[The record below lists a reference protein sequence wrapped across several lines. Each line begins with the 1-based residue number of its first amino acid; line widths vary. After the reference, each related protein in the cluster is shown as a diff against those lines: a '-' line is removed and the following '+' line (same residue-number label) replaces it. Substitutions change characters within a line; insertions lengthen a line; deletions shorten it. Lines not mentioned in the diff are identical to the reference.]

1 MVVSSAYGE
10 AMAQLSGRQ
19 LAELVDPSLNALG
32 VKYMLDPETGAI
44 GKAAGYPRGFPFYM
58 AGRGGVLGDVDPD
71 VIYAAF
77 MFFDKELVT
86 SAWNQGIAVEGPGP
100 ASRRYA
106 GAADAWAVANMKPSA
121 DLPRFTELARK
132 IVDGVDSAGLT
143 LFAGLRALGL
153 PSGEV
158 ERAYRLAT
166 YLRELRGC
174 VHMHAVRAQG
184 LTALQAMLASSHG
197 ERMAGLH
204 GYQPPYPDCSHLVAK
219 RERAE
224 ALTDELMGDIY
235 DAVLTGGER
244 AEFHELV
251 RGESSPLGQ

>member
-1 MVVSSAYGE
+1 MTT
-10 AMAQLSGRQ
+10 LSGID
-19 LAELVDPSLNALG
+19 LARSIDPALNALG
-32 VKYMLDPETGAI
+32 VKYMLDPATGAI
-44 GKAAGYPRGFPFYM
+44 GKAAGYPRGFAFYM

-106 GAADAWAVANMKPSA
+106 GAADAWAATNMQPST
-121 DLPRFTELARK
+121 DLPRFTELAQR

-153 PSGEV
+153 PSGDV

-174 VHMHAVRAQG
+174 VHMHAVRVQG

-224 ALTDELMGDIY
+224 ALTDELMSDIY
-235 DAVLTGGER
+235 DATLSGEER
-244 AEFHELV
+244 VEFADIV
-251 RGESSPLGQ
+251 CRITA

>member
-1 MVVSSAYGE
+1 MTT
-10 AMAQLSGRQ
+10 LSGID
-19 LAELVDPSLNALG
+19 LALSIDPALNALG
-32 VKYMLDPETGAI
+32 VKYMLDPATGAI
-44 GKAAGYPRGFPFYM
+44 GKAAGYPRGFAFYM

-106 GAADAWAVANMKPSA
+106 GAADAWAATNMQPST
-121 DLPRFTELARK
+121 DLPRFTELAQR

-153 PSGEV
+153 PSGDV

-174 VHMHAVRAQG
+174 VHMHAVRVQG

-235 DAVLTGGER
+235 DATLSAGER
-244 AEFHELV
+244 VEFADIV
-251 RGESSPLGQ
+251 RRITA

>member
-1 MVVSSAYGE
+1 MTT
-10 AMAQLSGRQ
+10 MSGRE
-19 LAELVDPSLNALG
+19 LAVAVDPALNALG
-32 VKYMLDPETGAI
+32 MKYMVDPETGAI

-71 VIYAAF
+71 VVYAAF

-106 GAADAWAVANMKPSA
+106 GAADAWAVANMKTCPE
-121 DLPRFTELARK
+121 LPRFTELAAHVVER
-132 IVDGVDSAGLT
+132 VDSAGLT

-153 PSGEV
+153 PDGDV
-158 ERAYRLAT
+158 QRAYRLAT
-166 YLRELRGC
+166 YMRELRGC

-235 DAVLTGGER
+235 ESTLSDVE
-244 AEFHELV
+244 
-251 RGESSPLGQ
+251 RGEFARVVAAVVGAQQSS

>member
-1 MVVSSAYGE
+1 MTT
-10 AMAQLSGRQ
+10 LSGID
-19 LAELVDPSLNALG
+19 LARSIDPALNALG
-32 VKYMLDPETGAI
+32 VKYMLDPATGAI
-44 GKAAGYPRGFPFYM
+44 GKAAGYPRGFAFYM

-106 GAADAWAVANMKPSA
+106 GAADAWAATNMQPST
-121 DLPRFTELARK
+121 DLPRFTELAQR

-153 PSGEV
+153 PSGDV

-174 VHMHAVRAQG
+174 VHMHAVRVQG

-235 DAVLTGGER
+235 DATLSGEER
-244 AEFHELV
+244 VEFADIV
-251 RGESSPLGQ
+251 CRITA

>member
-1 MVVSSAYGE
+1 MTT
-10 AMAQLSGRQ
+10 LSGNA
-19 LAELVDPSLNALG
+19 LAQSIDPSLNMLG
-32 VKYMLDPETGAI
+32 VKYMLAPETGAI
-44 GKAAGYPRGFPFYM
+44 GKAAGYPRGFAFYM

-71 VIYAAF
+71 VVYAAF

-106 GAADAWAVANMKPSA
+106 AAADAWAAANMASSIE
-121 DLPRFTELARK
+121 LPRFIDLARK
-132 IVDGVDSAGLT
+132 VVDGVDSAGLT

-153 PSGEV
+153 PAADI
-158 ERAYRLAT
+158 ERAYRLVT

-174 VHMHAVRAQG
+174 VHMLAVRAQG
-184 LTALQAMLASSHG
+184 LTGLQAMLASSHG

-219 RERAE
+219 REHAE
-224 ALTDELMGDIY
+224 MITDQLMGDIY
-235 DAVLTGGER
+235 EATLTGAER
-244 AEFHELV
+244 VEFHALV
-251 RGESSPLGQ
+251 TKVVSTAT

>member
-1 MVVSSAYGE
+1 MTMLTGTE
-10 AMAQLSGRQ
+10 
-19 LAELVDPSLNALG
+19 LARSIDPALNALG
-32 VKYMLDPETGAI
+32 VKYMLDPATGAI
-44 GKAAGYPRGFPFYM
+44 GKAAGYPRGFAFYM

-77 MFFDKELVT
+77 MFFDKDLVT

-132 IVDGVDSAGLT
+132 VVDGVDSAGLI
-143 LFAGLRALGL
+143 LFAGLRSLGL
-153 PSGEV
+153 PSGDV
-158 ERAYRLAT
+158 ECAYRLVT

-224 ALTDELMGDIY
+224 ALTDELMGAIY
-235 DAVLTGGER
+235 DDLLAPDEMN
-244 AEFHELV
+244 EFADLV
-251 RGESSPLGQ
+251 ARVTS

>member
-1 MVVSSAYGE
+1 
-10 AMAQLSGRQ
+10 MAGITAR
-19 LAELVDPSLNALG
+19 ELMASVDPQFNALG
-32 VKYMLDPETGAI
+32 MRYMIDPGTGEI

-77 MFFDKELVT
+77 MFFDKALVT

-106 GAADAWAVANMKPSA
+106 GAADAWAAANMTSTTRMH
-121 DLPRFTELARK
+121 RFNELASK
-132 IVDGVDSAGLT
+132 VVDSVDSAGLT

-153 PSGEV
+153 PDDEV
-158 ERAYRLAT
+158 QRAYRLVT

-174 VHMHAVRAQG
+174 MHMHAVRTQG

-204 GYQPPYPDCSHLVAK
+204 GYQPPYPDCSHLVVK

-224 ALTDELMGDIY
+224 AFTDDLMTDIY
-235 DAVLTGGER
+235 DMALTPGER
-244 AEFHELV
+244 TEFRECVTDVFSGVKLH
-251 RGESSPLGQ
+251 

>member
-1 MVVSSAYGE
+1 MST
-10 AMAQLSGRQ
+10 LSGVK
-19 LAELVDPSLNALG
+19 LAQLVDPALNALG
-32 VKYMLDPETGAI
+32 VKYMLDPGTGAI
-44 GKAAGYPRGFPFYM
+44 GKEAGYPRGFPFYT

-71 VIYAAF
+71 VVYATF
-77 MFFDKELVT
+77 MFFDKELIVT
-86 SAWNQGIAVEGPGP
+86 SWNQGIAVEGSAA

-106 GAADAWAVANMKPSA
+106 GAADAWAVANMTSTPE
-121 DLPRFTELARK
+121 LPRFTELAAQ
-132 IVDGVDSAGLT
+132 IVERVDSAGLT

-153 PSGEV
+153 PDGEV
-158 ERAYRLAT
+158 QRAYRLAT

-224 ALTDELMGDIY
+224 ELTDELMGDIY
-235 DAVLTGGER
+235 ESTLSGAER
-244 AEFHELV
+244 AEFAHV
-251 RGESSPLGQ
+251 VAHVTAAQQSS

>member
-1 MVVSSAYGE
+1 MTT
-10 AMAQLSGRQ
+10 LSGID
-19 LAELVDPSLNALG
+19 LARSIDPALNALG
-32 VKYMLDPETGAI
+32 VKYMLDPATGAI
-44 GKAAGYPRGFPFYM
+44 GKAAGYPRGFAFYM

-71 VIYAAF
+71 VVYATF

-106 GAADAWAVANMKPSA
+106 GAADAWAATNMQPCP

-132 IVDGVDSAGLT
+132 VVDGVDSAGLT

-153 PSGEV
+153 PSGDV

-204 GYQPPYPDCSHLVAK
+204 GYQPPYPNCSHLVAK

-224 ALTDELMGDIY
+224 VLTDELMGAIY
-235 DAVLTGGER
+235 DETLSGAEREEFEQVVAAVTAFLK
-244 AEFHELV
+244 
-251 RGESSPLGQ
+251 

>member
-1 MVVSSAYGE
+1 MTT
-10 AMAQLSGRQ
+10 LSGID
-19 LAELVDPSLNALG
+19 LARSIDPALNALG
-32 VKYMLDPETGAI
+32 VKYMLDPATGAI
-44 GKAAGYPRGFPFYM
+44 GKAAGYPRGFAFYM

-106 GAADAWAVANMKPSA
+106 GAADAWAATNMQPST
-121 DLPRFTELARK
+121 DLPRFTELAQR

-153 PSGEV
+153 PSGDV

-174 VHMHAVRAQG
+174 VHMHAVRVQG

-235 DAVLTGGER
+235 DATLSGEER
-244 AEFHELV
+244 VEFADIV
-251 RGESSPLGQ
+251 RRITA

>member
-1 MVVSSAYGE
+1 MTT
-10 AMAQLSGRQ
+10 LSGID
-19 LAELVDPSLNALG
+19 LALSIDPALNALG
-32 VKYMLDPETGAI
+32 VKYMLDPATGAI
-44 GKAAGYPRGFPFYM
+44 GKAAGYPRGFAFYM

-106 GAADAWAVANMKPSA
+106 GAADAWAATNMQPST
-121 DLPRFTELARK
+121 DLPRFTELAQR

-153 PSGEV
+153 PSGDV

-174 VHMHAVRAQG
+174 VHMHAVRVQG

-235 DAVLTGGER
+235 DATLSGEER
-244 AEFHELV
+244 VEFADIV
-251 RGESSPLGQ
+251 RRITA

>member
-1 MVVSSAYGE
+1 MTT
-10 AMAQLSGRQ
+10 LSGID
-19 LAELVDPSLNALG
+19 LARSIDPALNALG
-32 VKYMLDPETGAI
+32 VKYMLDPATGAI
-44 GKAAGYPRGFPFYM
+44 GKAAGYPRGFAFYM

-106 GAADAWAVANMKPSA
+106 GAADAWAATNMQPST

-153 PSGEV
+153 PSGDIEC
-158 ERAYRLAT
+158 AYRLAT

-174 VHMHAVRAQG
+174 VHMHAIRAQG

-235 DAVLTGGER
+235 DATLSGEER
-244 AEFHELV
+244 VEFADIV
-251 RGESSPLGQ
+251 RRITA

>member
-1 MVVSSAYGE
+1 M
-10 AMAQLSGRQ
+10 SGRE
-19 LAELVDPSLNALG
+19 LAVAVDPALYALG
-32 VKYMLDPETGAI
+32 VKYMLDPGTGAI
-44 GKAAGYPRGFPFYM
+44 GKATGYPRGFPFYM

-71 VIYAAF
+71 VVYATF

-106 GAADAWAVANMKPSA
+106 GAADAWAAANMKSTPE
-121 DLPRFTELARK
+121 LPRFTELAAQ
-132 IVDGVDSAGLT
+132 IVERVDSAGLT
-143 LFAGLRALGL
+143 LFAGLRALGM
-153 PSGEV
+153 PDGDV
-158 ERAYRLAT
+158 QRAYRLTT

-224 ALTDELMGDIY
+224 ELTDELMGDIY
-235 DAVLTGGER
+235 ESTLNATE
-244 AEFHELV
+244 
-251 RGESSPLGQ
+251 RGEFARVVAAVVGAQQSS

>member
-1 MVVSSAYGE
+1 MTT
-10 AMAQLSGRQ
+10 MSGRE
-19 LAELVDPSLNALG
+19 LAVAVDPALNALG

-71 VIYAAF
+71 VVYAAF

-106 GAADAWAVANMKPSA
+106 GAADAWAVANMKACPE
-121 DLPRFTELARK
+121 LPRFTELATHVVER
-132 IVDGVDSAGLT
+132 VDSAGLT

-153 PSGEV
+153 PDGEV
-158 ERAYRLAT
+158 QRAYRLAT
-166 YLRELRGC
+166 YMRELRGC

-235 DAVLTGGER
+235 ESTLSDVECGEFARVVAAVVG
-244 AEFHELV
+244 AQQ
-251 RGESSPLGQ
+251 SS